1 MDTPLISII
10 ISGLVLSLPVA
21 APADELLR
29 HEIKLKLDPAGQR
42 LEVQDTV
49 SLPARMADPAKL
61 RFVLHGGLSPV
72 AITPGAK
79 LIPEAH
85 KLVRPGEAPL
95 EVYRVMLPP
104 GASRFILSYAGA
116 IHHPLDAE
124 VQEYARGFRE
134 TPGTISPQGV
144 FLSGATHWY
153 PSFDD
158 LRIIFDLSAE
168 LPAGWEAVS
177 QGSRVRHERDGGATR
192 VTWTS
197 PEPQQEIYLVAAP
210 FTEYDRAA
218 GPNGK
223 IQAMAFLRTPDPALA
238 AKYLEATGQ
247 YLAMYSKLLGP
258 YPYKKFALV
267 ENFWETGYGM
277 PSFTLLGSEV
287 IRLPFILRSSYP
299 HEILHNWWGNGVYVD
314 YRTGNWSEG
323 LTVYLADY
331 LTAENRGKG
340 RGYRMAAL
348 QKYSDYVSGGRD
360 FPLTGFRSRRS
371 SSQEA
376 VGYGKG
382 MMMFHMLRCL
392 LGDENFLK
400 GLRHL
405 YADNLFKVA
414 SFDHVRAAFETVTG
428 PGRLVPFFDQWV
440 KRTGAPVLGLSDVKV
455 THGLDGYDLEFTLS
469 QTQEGEPY
477 GLQVPAYVYLQGLD
491 GPRIKRLRMSKKQET
506 YHYSSP
512 VLPARLA
519 IDPELD
525 VFRRPSPLETPPTLS
540 RLLGAS
546 SPSIIVPA
554 GEPGGPWRALAG
566 AWAKDQTN
574 LPQVSAD
581 TEVPALPDSAS
592 YWLFGG
598 ENRFTPAFE
607 KALGRFGA
615 AVSGDFV
622 TIDSRRFPRAGHTFV
637 FASFNPQTPAFS
649 GALVL
654 SGNTEKLPLL
664 AAKLPHYGKYSWLV
678 FDEGMSSVASGIWRI
693 SSSPLTVDLP
703 GVPAPAAESYPERE
717 PLARLPS
724 VFSAERMYADV
735 KYLASLPG
743 GRGPGS
749 RGLRKAEAMI
759 ETAFKEAGLRP
770 FYPSG
775 FAAPFT
781 AGDPASPLKLENV
794 LGKIEGT
801 SDRDHY
807 VVLSAHYDHL
817 PAKDGKVYPGADDN
831 ASGIAILLELARF
844 YAGHPAKRTIVF
856 AAFSGEEEGRLG
868 SKAFVAGLSPELAAR
883 IDADINFDTVGRLN
897 TGRLLIL
904 NSSSSDKWPSIFRN
918 AGYVTGADYDLVKED
933 LDSSDQVSF
942 VNGGIPAVQ
951 LFSGP
956 NTDYHRPTDTP
967 DKIDPRGMVKE
978 AELARE
984 AVDSLAG
991 DSGLIPRPAG
1001 RVPETV
1007 RGAERRVSTGL
1018 VPDFAFQGTGVRV
1031 QSVTPG
1037 SPLEQAGVRAGD
1049 VVIKVNAAPTDDL
1062 KRYSDELKKFNPG
1075 QKIRLTYFSGGAEK
1089 TVEIELV
1096 PR

>member
-1 MDTPLISII
+1 MQRLISTIL
-10 ISGLVLSLPVA
+10 SALVLSLPLA
-21 APADELLR
+21 APADEFVR

-49 SLPARMADPAKL
+49 TLPTRTADPGER

-79 LIPEAH
+79 LIPEAK
-85 KLVRPGEAPL
+85 KLVQPGDVPL
-95 EVYRVMLPP
+95 EVYRVRLPP
-104 GASRFILSYAGA
+104 GVSRFILSYAGT
-116 IHHPLDAE
+116 IRHPLDAQA
-124 VQEYARGFRE
+124 QEYARGFRE
-134 TPGTISPQGV
+134 TPGTVSPQGV

-158 LRIIFDLSAE
+158 SRITFDLSAE

-177 QGSRVRHERDGGATR
+177 QGSRVQHERDDGATR

-197 PEPQQEIYLVAAP
+197 PEPQEEIYLVAAP
-210 FTEYDRAA
+210 FTEYDQAV
-218 GPNGK
+218 GPNGE
-223 IQAMAFLRTPDPALA
+223 IQAMAFLRRPAPALA
-238 AKYLEATGQ
+238 AKYLEATAQ
-247 YLAMYSKLLGP
+247 YLALYSQLLAP

-277 PSFTLLGSEV
+277 PSFTLLGSKV
-287 IRLPFILRSSYP
+287 IRLPFILRTSYP

-340 RGYRMAAL
+340 RDYRMAAL
-348 QKYSDYVSGGRD
+348 QKYSDYVSGGKD
-360 FPLTGFRSRRS
+360 FPLTAFRSRHS

-382 MMMFHMLRCL
+382 MMMFHMLRRL
-392 LGDENFLK
+392 LGDEDFLK
-400 GLRHL
+400 GLRRF

-414 SFDHVRAAFETVTG
+414 SFDDVRAAFETVTG
-428 PGRLVPFFDQWV
+428 PGRLAPFFDQWV
-440 KRTGAPVLGLSDVKV
+440 KRTGAPVLELSGAKV
-455 THGLDGYDLEFTLS
+455 TRDLDGYDLEFTLA

-477 GLQVPAYVYLQGLD
+477 QLQVPAYVYVQGLD
-491 GPRIKRLRMSKKQET
+491 GPRIKVLPMSEKRET
-506 YHYSSP
+506 YHYFSP
-512 VLPARLA
+512 VMPARLA
-519 IDPELD
+519 IDPEFD

-546 SPSIIVPA
+546 SPLIIVPA
-554 GEPGGPWRALAG
+554 GEAGGPWRALAR

-574 LPQVSAD
+574 LPQVAAD
-581 TEVPALPDSAS
+581 TDVPALPDSAS

-598 ENRFTPAFE
+598 ENRFAPELE
-607 KALGRFGA
+607 KVLGRYGA
-615 AVSGDFV
+615 AISDDSV
-622 TIDSRRFPRAGHTFV
+622 TIDNRRFPLAGHTFV
-637 FASFNPQTPAFS
+637 FASFNPRTPAFS
-649 GALVL
+649 STLVL

-678 FDEGMSSVASGIWRI
+678 FDDGMSSVASGIWRV
-693 SSSPLTVDLP
+693 SSSPLSVDVP
-703 GVPAPAAESYPERE
+703 GVPAPAAENYPQRE

-724 VFSAERMYADV
+724 VFSAQRMYGDV

-749 RGLRKAEAMI
+749 PGLRKAEAMI

-781 AGDPASPLKLENV
+781 AGDPASALKLANV

-817 PAKDGKVYPGADDN
+817 PANDGKVYPGADDN
-831 ASGIAILLELARF
+831 ASGIAMLLELARF
-844 YAGHPAKRTIVF
+844 YAGHPTKRTIVF

-868 SKAFVAGLSPELAAR
+868 SKAFVAGLAAGLAAR
-883 IDADINFDTVGRLN
+883 MNADINFDTVGRLN
-897 TGRLLIL
+897 TGRLFIL
-904 NSSSSDKWPSIFRN
+904 NSSSSDKWPYIFRN
-918 AGYVTGADYDLVKED
+918 AGYTTGTDYDLVKED

-942 VNGGIPAVQ
+942 INGGIPGVQ
-951 LFSGP
+951 FFSGP
-956 NTDYHRPTDTP
+956 NTDYHRPTDTS

-978 AELARE
+978 AEFARE
-984 AVDSLAG
+984 AVDYLAG
-991 DSGLIPRPAG
+991 NSDLIPRPAG
-1001 RVPETV
+1001 RVPETAHGV
-1007 RGAERRVSTGL
+1007 ERRVSTGL
-1018 VPDFAFQGTGVRV
+1018 VPDFAFQGTGVRA

-1037 SPLEQAGVRAGD
+1037 SPLEQAGVKAGD
-1049 VVIKVNAAPTDDL
+1049 VVIKVNAAPTDNL
-1062 KRYSDELKKFNPG
+1062 KRYSDELKKFAPG
-1075 QKIRLTYFSGGAEK
+1075 QKIRLTYLSGGAEK